1 MNNKKIATAILA
13 GIFVI
18 LFALVGV
25 GSCGGIKYLIDER
38 SNVAT
43 VYADDIGSGSE
54 FTTTKFLTIP
64 LSMISYYVDGYAVQ
78 ESSGNI
84 EYNSGE
90 YYMYSD
96 IVIETTSSNN
106 VVTSLVLLSY
116 QYDKDIASLREVRT
130 DLLNNNL
137 IPLAFTSIYAS
148 SIMPGMLYFDL
159 SKPFDLSMGDLLSA
173 TIDVVYGEQPQG
185 YVELTLYFEKDFVT
199 VQISPYRWN
208 TFGDLYVNRDTG
220 FSYKRSYTAYTGGF
234 SNIDYNL
241 YYDIGFQDAKD
252 MYYDSRYQLGLADGK
267 TIGYN
272 QGILDTTDYS
282 FVGLISAVI
291 DVPVKAFT
299 GLLDFNFLGFNIA
312 TFYKALLGFT
322 VVIVILRIVI

>member
-1 MNNKKIATAILA
+1 MNNKKIATAILS

-18 LFALVGV
+18 LFALVGI
-25 GSCGGIKYLIDER
+25 GSCGGIKYLIDKR

-43 VYADDIGSGSE
+43 VYADDIGTGTE
-54 FTTTKFLTIP
+54 ATTTKFLTVP
-64 LSMISYYVDGYAVQ
+64 MSMISYYVDGYAVQ
-78 ESSGNI
+78 ESSGNT
-84 EYNSGE
+84 EYSSGE

-96 IVIETTSSNN
+96 LVFETTATNN
-106 VVTSLVLLSY
+106 EVTSLVLLSY
-116 QYDKDIASLREVRT
+116 QFDTVLGTVREVRT
-130 DLLNNNL
+130 DLINDNL
-137 IPLAFTSIYAS
+137 IPLAFTSIYGS
-148 SIMPGMLYFDL
+148 SIMPGMLYLDS
-159 SKPFDLSMGDLLSA
+159 SKHFDLSMGDLLSA
-173 TIDVVYGEQPQG
+173 TIDVVYGEAPQG
-185 YVELTLYFEKDFVT
+185 YVELILYFENDFVT
-199 VQISPYRWN
+199 VQISPYRWEA
-208 TFGDLYVNRDTG
+208 FGELYVNRDTR

-252 MYYDSRYQLGLADGK
+252 MYYESRYQLGLADGK

-282 FVGLISAVI
+282 FIGLISAVI

-299 GLLDFNFLGFNIA
+299 GLLDFNFLGFNMA

-322 VVIVILRIVI
+322 IVVVILRIVI